1 MIPTISKPTRVTKH
15 TAAAID
21 NIITKFII
29 NSSFKSAMVKMDLS
43 DHFPMIFINFILALY
58 LLAYTSSYPF
68 FWLPLADIYCLEFIS
83 HHIKEILYVNTNS
96 KVKITEMKAKR
107 HACLF
112 VSDIDVETSCFFNE
126 ELKFLINNF
135 YFFSVS

>member
-29 NSSFKSAMVKMDLS
+29 NSGFKSAMVKMDLS

-68 FWLPLADIYCLEFIS
+68 F
-83 HHIKEILYVNTNS
+83 
-96 KVKITEMKAKR
+96 
-107 HACLF
+107 
-112 VSDIDVETSCFFNE
+112 
-126 ELKFLINNF
+126 
-135 YFFSVS
+135 

>member
-1 MIPTISKPTRVTKH
+1 MIPRISKPTRVTKH

-21 NIITKFII
+21 NIITNFII
-29 NSSFKSAMVKMDLS
+29 NSGFRRTCLTTSQ
-43 DHFPMIFINFILALY
+43 LY
-58 LLAYTSSYPF
+58 LLISLYEF
-68 FWLPLADIYCLEFIS
+68 LPLFLITSNRYLLFGVCLIWWG
-83 HHIKEILYVNTNS
+83 ILYVNTNS

-112 VSDIDVETSCFFNE
+112 VSDTDVETSCFFNE
-126 ELKFLINNF
+126 GLKFLISNF